1 MGKNLPTLNLR
12 NEQILGGNVASKVID
27 RCNEHIV
34 PIIENLGY
42 DVLEVEYAK
51 KVDGMNLTFYIDK
64 PSGIT
69 IDDCETV
76 NNAITDVLDEI
87 NVSDDAP
94 YILNVSSAG
103 LDRPIKNEKD
113 FKRNQ
118 GKQVEIKLYVPQ
130 DKQKVFVGALVGFDE
145 NTYTIQTQDGKQLSF
160 EKSKVAICSPV
171 LDF

>member
-1 MGKNLPTLNLR
+1 M
-12 NEQILGGNVASKVID
+12 ASKVID
-27 RCNEHIV
+27 RCQEHIV

-64 PSGIT
+64 PEGIK
-69 IDDCETV
+69 IEDCEIV

-113 FKRNQ
+113 FFRNKD
-118 GKQVEIKLYVPQ
+118 KQVEVKLYVPIN
-130 DKQKVFVGALVGFDE
+130 KQKVFIGTLVDFNDKE
-145 NTYTIQTQDGKQLSF
+145 YVIKMADGQKMAF
-160 EKSKVAICSPV
+160 ERDKVAICSPV
-171 LDF
+171 IDF

>member
-1 MGKNLPTLNLR
+1 M
-12 NEQILGGNVASKVID
+12 ASKVVD

-64 PSGIT
+64 KEGIT
-69 IDDCETV
+69 LDDCEKV
-76 NNAITDVLDEI
+76 NNAIYDILDDI

-113 FKRNQ
+113 FIRNK
-118 GKQVEIKLYVPQ
+118 GKQVEIKLYVAKN
-130 DKQKVFVGALVGFDE
+130 KQKVFVGQLANFSE
-145 NTYTIQTQDGKQLSF
+145 NGYTIINDKGEEIFFKK
-160 EKSKVAICSPV
+160 EEVANCVPV

>member
-1 MGKNLPTLNLR
+1 M
-12 NEQILGGNVASKVID
+12 ASKVVD

-69 IDDCETV
+69 LDDCETV
-76 NNAITDVLDEI
+76 NNAIYDVLDEI

-103 LDRPIKNEKD
+103 LDRPIKNYKD
-113 FKRNQ
+113 FFRNQ
-118 GKQVEIKLYVPQ
+118 GKQVEIKLYSPLNG
-130 DKQKVFVGALVGFDE
+130 KKLFTGNLVGFDD
-145 NTYTIQTQDGKQLSF
+145 NGYTIEIADKTQLTFTKEQ
-160 EKSKVAICSPV
+160 VAICLPV
-171 LDF
+171 IEF

>member
-1 MGKNLPTLNLR
+1 M
-12 NEQILGGNVASKVID
+12 ASKVID
-27 RCNEHIV
+27 KCNQSIV
-34 PIIENLGY
+34 PIIEKLGY

-64 PSGIT
+64 KEGIT
-69 IDDCETV
+69 LDDCEKV

-103 LDRPIKNEKD
+103 LDRPIKNHKD
-113 FKRNQ
+113 FLRNK
-118 GKQVEIKLYVPQ
+118 GKQVEIKLYVPENN
-130 DKQKVFVGALVGFDE
+130 QKVFVGELVDFNDDG
-145 NTYTIQTQDGKQLSF
+145 YTIMSAQNAQIFF

-171 LDF
+171 IEF

>member
-1 MGKNLPTLNLR
+1 M
-12 NEQILGGNVASKVID
+12 ASKVID
-27 RCNEHIV
+27 KCNEHIV

-64 PSGIT
+64 SDGIK
-69 IDDCETV
+69 IEDCEIV

-113 FKRNQ
+113 FIRNK
-118 GKQVEIKLYVPQ
+118 GKQVEIKLYVPLN
-130 DKQKVFVGALVGFDE
+130 KQKVYVGQLIGFSEKEYVIKLV
-145 NTYTIQTQDGKQLSF
+145 DGQEMTFAK
-160 EKSKVAICSPV
+160 EKVAICLPV
-171 LDF
+171 IDF

>member
-1 MGKNLPTLNLR
+1 M
-12 NEQILGGNVASKVID
+12 ASKVVD

-64 PSGIT
+64 PQGIT
-69 IDDCETV
+69 LDDCETV
-76 NNAITDVLDEI
+76 NNAIYDVLDEI

-113 FKRNQ
+113 FLRNK
-118 GKQVEIKLYVPQ
+118 GKQVEIKLYSPLNG
-130 DKQKVFVGALVGFDE
+130 KKVYTGALVGFNDGS
-145 NTYTIQTQDGKQLSF
+145 YTIECGKENLTFIKEQ
-160 EKSKVAICSPV
+160 VAICSPV
-171 LDF
+171 IEF

>member
-1 MGKNLPTLNLR
+1 M
-12 NEQILGGNVASKVID
+12 ASKVID
-27 RCNEHIV
+27 RCNQNIV

-42 DVLEVEYAK
+42 DVLEVEYVK

-64 PSGIT
+64 AEGIK
-69 IDDCETV
+69 IEDCEIV

-113 FKRNQ
+113 FLRNK
-118 GKQVEIKLYVPQ
+118 GKQVEIKLYVPLN
-130 DKQKVFVGALVGFDE
+130 KQKVYTGELIGFNEKEYIIKLADG
-145 NTYTIQTQDGKQLSF
+145 QDLSF
-160 EKSKVAICSPV
+160 EKDKVAICSPV
-171 LDF
+171 IDF

>member
-1 MGKNLPTLNLR
+1 M
-12 NEQILGGNVASKVID
+12 ASKVID

-34 PIIENLGY
+34 PIIEKLGY

-64 PSGIT
+64 SNGIT

-113 FKRNQ
+113 FARNK
-118 GKQVEIKLYVPQ
+118 GKQVEIKLYVPIN
-130 DKQKVFVGALVGFDE
+130 KQKVFTGALIDFNDNG
-145 NTYTIQTQDGKQLSF
+145 YTIQTATGDTLTF
-160 EKSKVAICSPV
+160 ATNVVAICSPV
-171 LDF
+171 IEF

>member
-1 MGKNLPTLNLR
+1 M
-12 NEQILGGNVASKVID
+12 ASKVVD
-27 RCNEHIV
+27 KCNTHIV

-42 DVLEVEYAK
+42 DVLEVEYVK

-64 PSGIT
+64 SDGIT
-69 IDDCETV
+69 LDDCETV
-76 NNAITDVLDEI
+76 NNAIYDVLDEI

-113 FKRNQ
+113 FKRNYN
-118 GKQVEIKLYVPQ
+118 KLVDIKLYTPLNGS
-130 DKQKVFVGALVGFDE
+130 KLYSGLLVGFSEED
-145 NTYTIQTQDGKQLSF
+145 YTININGKEVTF
-160 EKSKVAICSPV
+160 EKEKVALCSPH

>member
-1 MGKNLPTLNLR
+1 M
-12 NEQILGGNVASKVID
+12 ASKVID
-27 RCNEHIV
+27 RCNKHIV
-34 PIIENLGY
+34 PIIENIGY

-64 PSGIT
+64 PEGIT
-69 IDDCETV
+69 IEDCETV

-103 LDRPIKNEKD
+103 LDRPIKNIKD
-113 FKRNQ
+113 FIRNK

-130 DKQKVFVGALVGFDE
+130 NGQKVYTGTLENFD
-145 NTYTIQTQDGKQLSF
+145 NDFYTIKLANGAELKF
-160 EKSKVAICSPV
+160 KENEVAICSPV
-171 LDF
+171 IDF

>member
-1 MGKNLPTLNLR
+1 M
-12 NEQILGGNVASKVID
+12 ASKVVD
-27 RCNEHIV
+27 RCNSHIV

-64 PSGIT
+64 PEGIK
-69 IDDCETV
+69 IEDCEIV

-113 FKRNQ
+113 FKRNYN
-118 GKQVEIKLYVPQ
+118 KLVDVKLYTPFNGS
-130 DKQKVFVGALVGFDE
+130 KLYSGLLVGYSEDS
-145 NTYTIQTQDGKQLSF
+145 YIIKIDGEEIAF
-160 EKSKVAICSPV
+160 EKEKVALCSPH

>member
-1 MGKNLPTLNLR
+1 M
-12 NEQILGGNVASKVID
+12 ASKVVE
-27 RCNEHIV
+27 RANQHIV

-64 PSGIT
+64 PEGIK
-69 IDDCETV
+69 IEDCEIV

-87 NVSDDAP
+87 NISDDAP

-113 FKRNQ
+113 FLRNK
-118 GKQVEIKLYVPQ
+118 GKLVDIKLYIPQ
-130 DKQKVFVGALVGFDE
+130 NGQKEYTGTLIAFSESG
-145 NTYTIQTQDGKQLSF
+145 YTIAINNEEITFTKEQ
-160 EKSKVAICSPV
+160 VALCSPHIE
-171 LDF
+171 F

>member
-1 MGKNLPTLNLR
+1 M
-12 NEQILGGNVASKVID
+12 ASKVID
-27 RCNEHIV
+27 KCNQSIV

-51 KVDGMNLTFYIDK
+51 KVDGMNLTFFIDK
-64 PSGIT
+64 PEGIT
-69 IDDCETV
+69 LDDCEKV

-103 LDRPIKNEKD
+103 LDRPIKNHKD
-113 FKRNQ
+113 FLRNK
-118 GKQVEIKLYVPQ
+118 GKQVEIKLYVPENN
-130 DKQKVFVGALVGFDE
+130 QKVFVGELVDFNDDG
-145 NTYTIQTQDGKQLSF
+145 YTILSAQNEQIFF

-171 LDF
+171 IEF